1 MGKNDV
7 AMAEVNKTPR
17 KVNHFKVLPTC
28 FTSLSSSFKFHIS
41 TSFTAYNLG
50 HNSLRLPFPV

>member
-17 KVNHFKVLPTC
+17 KVNHFKVQN
-28 FTSLSSSFKFHIS
+28 FLSIVTAHLLYESVFKFQVSH
-41 TSFTAYNLG
+41 FNKF
-50 HNSLRLPFPV
+50 HSLQSWT